1 MIGVR
6 RAAAL
11 VVVLARVSGQKLR
24 REAVRADLKRQS
36 AAARHEALRD
46 ERM

>member
-1 MIGVR
+1 MIGMR
-6 RAAAL
+6 RAAA
-11 VVVLARVSGQKLR
+11 VVVARASGQKQR
-24 REAVRADLKRQS
+24 REAGRADLKRQP